1 MMDAATQRFYG
12 AGACAS
18 FATAAALMLG
28 IFAANP
34 LHADSFPERDIT
46 MIIPFAAGGG
56 TDQAARQASI
66 VAEKVLGQSIVPQ
79 NRPGGGSIP
88 GMMEVKRAAP
98 DGYTLLTAATPLA
111 TAQHLD
117 IEDIYYGDFEV
128 VAIIN
133 FDAPVITVGA
143 DSELQS
149 IEDYMEAAERNPGE
163 LSIGTTPPQ
172 GAWNVA
178 ARVLEEQSG
187 LDLNIVSF
195 PGGAADAVTSLLG
208 GHVESVG
215 VSLGEVYSHL
225 RAGTVRV
232 LAVGSSERMPQIPD
246 VPTYDEAGMT
256 TDFPAVGAFRVVLA
270 PKGTPETAMETLQDA
285 FYEAAQSEEYKDF
298 LDEFVFGHMALSGAD
313 AVEFLEAQHAL
324 FGEILSG
331 AN

>member
-28 IFAANP
+28 IFAAKP
-34 LHADSFPERDIT
+34 ATCRTASRRRDIT
-46 MIIPFAAGGG
+46 MIIPFAARVRDRSGG
-56 TDQAARQASI
+56 ASGI
-66 VAEKVLGQSIVPQ
+66 NRRRESPRPINRSSEPSWWRVHSRDDGGNNVPH
-79 NRPGGGSIP
+79 R
-88 GMMEVKRAAP
+88 M
-98 DGYTLLTAATPLA
+98 GYTLLTAATPLA

-128 VAIIN
+128 VGDHQT
-133 FDAPVITVGA
+133 FDAPVLTVGGRLGK
-143 DSELQS
+143 LQS

-163 LSIGTTPPQ
+163 LSIGTTPPRVH
-172 GAWNVA
+172 GMSLPE
-178 ARVLEEQSG
+178 VLEEQVR

-256 TDFPAVGAFRVVLA
+256 NRFPCCRRVRVVLA
-270 PKGTPETAMETLQDA
+270 PKGTPETAMG
-285 FYEAAQSEEYKDF
+285 DF
-298 LDEFVFGHMALSGAD
+298 ARRLLRSSPVRGVIRTFSTSSYSGTWRCPWRRCCR
-313 AVEFLEAQHAL
+313 VP
-324 FGEILSG
+324 
-331 AN
+331 

>member
-1 MMDAATQRFYG
+1 METVTKRSCG
-12 AGACAS
+12 ASACAGL
-18 FATAAALMLG
+18 ATTAALIAS
-28 IFAANP
+28 IFAATP
-34 LHADSFPERDIT
+34 LHAESFPEREIT
-46 MIIPFAAGGG
+46 MIIPFAPGGG

-66 VAEKVLGQSIVPQ
+66 AAERILGQPVVPQ
-79 NRPGGGSIP
+79 NQPGGGSIP
-88 GMMEVKRAAP
+88 GMMEVLRAAP

-111 TAQHLD
+111 TAKHLD
-117 IEDIYYGDFEV
+117 IADISYEDFEV

-143 DSELQS
+143 DSDLQT
-149 IEDYMEAAERNPGE
+149 IEDYMSKAESNPGE

-208 GHVESVG
+208 GHVDSVG

-225 RAGTVRV
+225 QAGTVRV

-246 VPTYDEAGMT
+246 VPTYDEAGLT
-256 TDFPAVGAFRVVLA
+256 TNFPAVGAFRVVLA
-270 PKGTPETAMETLQDA
+270 PKGTPEPVLGTLQEA
-285 FYEAAQSEEYKDF
+285 FLAGAQSDEYKNF
-298 LDEFVFGHMALSGAD
+298 LDEFVFGHMALAGAD
-313 AVEFLEAQHAL
+313 AEEFLAAQHNL
-324 FGEILSG
+324 FGEILSD
-331 AN
+331 AD